1 MLRRGT
7 LPRPNLGNSIMPRYA
22 AGGGIW
28 LVLCCLLAGPL
39 VNRGFATAPAGYGLT
54 WSDEFDGNSLDASK
68 WYVHTDPRKDGVNDP
83 AALSV
88 GGGNLTISTFTGT
101 DGLQH
106 TGYLETYYQQKYG
119 YFETRIEYQQRNG
132 TDSGFWVYAPHVGA
146 GNGAAID
153 GAEMDLCEHYNTYS
167 SRNKV
172 NQAVIWYDSN
182 YNNLSQLTPNLGINN
197 GQFHTFGVSWD
208 PSGYK
213 FYVDDTLTYTVTQS
227 NSISMVPEFL
237 ILSTEV
243 INADFTGY
251 VPTGGYGSLGSASNS
266 KMIVDYVRT
275 YAPLPGDANLDGRV
289 DALDLAILAA
299 NYRKHVTGGWAQ
311 ADFNYDGVVDVKD
324 LALLAAN
331 YRHSLA
337 SDAVPAYDGLDAE
350 AIRALSLAGVT
361 MIPEPGTLAMLA
373 VALIGAVGVYLEE
386 VKLTCDL
393 PTCWEA
399 YDVEKSEIRNQKSQ
413 IQSLHLS

>member
-1 MLRRGT
+1 
-7 LPRPNLGNSIMPRYA
+7 
-22 AGGGIW
+22 
-28 LVLCCLLAGPL
+28 
-39 VNRGFATAPAGYGLT
+39 
-54 WSDEFDGNSLDASK
+54 
-68 WYVHTDPRKDGVNDP
+68 
-83 AALSV
+83 
-88 GGGNLTISTFTGT
+88 
-101 DGLQH
+101 
-106 TGYLETYYQQKYG
+106 
-119 YFETRIEYQQRNG
+119 
-132 TDSGFWVYAPHVGA
+132 
-146 GNGAAID
+146 
-153 GAEMDLCEHYNTYS
+153 MDLCEHYNTYN

-182 YNNLSQLTPNLGINN
+182 YNNLGQLTPNLGINN
-197 GQFHTFGVSWD
+197 GQFHTFGICWD

-213 FYVDDTLTYTVTQS
+213 FYVDNTLTYSVTQS
-227 NSISMVPEFL
+227 DSISMVPEFL

-275 YAPLPGDANLDGRV
+275 YAPLPGDANLDGKV

-337 SDAVPAYDGLDAE
+337 SNVAPAYYGLDAE
-350 AIRALSLAGVT
+350 AIQVLSLAGRDYGSRARHACAIGYGAPRAT
-361 MIPEPGTLAMLA
+361 DLRLAEA
-373 VALIGAVGVYLEE
+373 RIG
-386 VKLTCDL
+386 
-393 PTCWEA
+393 
-399 YDVEKSEIRNQKSQ
+399 
-413 IQSLHLS
+413 